1 MDNDSKSQISKS
13 SGRILALDLG
23 DKRIGVAVS
32 DLTRS
37 IARPLTVILRKS
49 RRADFEKIIR
59 LVGEQKVQLVIV
71 GLPTLP
77 SGEEG
82 SRAKWTNDYA
92 HDLAGHVGVRVQ
104 LWDESF
110 STVDAHEIL
119 RLQGKDPRRHRDRI
133 DAIAAAVI
141 LQSYLRSQNGAD

>member
-1 MDNDSKSQISKS
+1 MEIEAESQNPSS
-13 SGRILALDLG
+13 SGRVMALDLG
-23 DKRIGVAVS
+23 DKRIGIAVS

-49 RRADFEKIIR
+49 RRADFEKIMQLI
-59 LVGEQKVQLVIV
+59 GKQDVQLVIV

-82 SRAKWTNDYA
+82 SRARWTTDYSQ
-92 HDLAGHVGVRVQ
+92 DLARHVDVSVQ

-110 STVDAHEIL
+110 STADAIEIL

-141 LQSYLRSQNGAD
+141 LQSYLRSQSVED